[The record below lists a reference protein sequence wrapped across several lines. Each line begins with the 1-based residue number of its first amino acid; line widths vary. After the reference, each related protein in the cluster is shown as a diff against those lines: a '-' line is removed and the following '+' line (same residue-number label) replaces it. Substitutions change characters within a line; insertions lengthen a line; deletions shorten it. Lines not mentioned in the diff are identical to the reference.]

1 MDNNLNIEC
10 VWYKSKRDFN
20 KFVRSIDDP
29 QLSIID
35 YSIIKNKLIKAD
47 PYNEEPIDSIIGLN
61 IIQSLKN
68 AVNPEKKPITTVVY
82 SFKNLNIDTVS
93 NTKDLINSITER
105 EISFVLNVLNMDQI
119 PSKAILSKFDF
130 VKFVDN
136 G

>member
-1 MDNNLNIEC
+1 MDSNLNIEC

-105 EISFVLNVLNMDQI
+105 KISFVLNVLNMDQM

>member
-1 MDNNLNIEC
+1 MDSNLNIEC

-20 KFVRSIDDP
+20 KFVRSIEDP

>member
-1 MDNNLNIEC
+1 MDSNLNIEC

-20 KFVRSIDDP
+20 KFVISIEDP

>member
-1 MDNNLNIEC
+1 MDSNLNIEC

-20 KFVRSIDDP
+20 KFVRSIEDP

-105 EISFVLNVLNMDQI
+105 EISFVLNVLNIDQI

>member
-1 MDNNLNIEC
+1 MDNLNIEC
-10 VWYKSKRDFN
+10 VWYNSKRDFN
-20 KFVRSIDDP
+20 KFVRSIEDP

-105 EISFVLNVLNMDQI
+105 EISFVLNVLNMDAI
-119 PSKAILSKFDF
+119 PSKEILSKFDF

>member
-1 MDNNLNIEC
+1 MDNLNIEC
-10 VWYKSKRDFN
+10 VWYNSKRDFN
-20 KFVRSIDDP
+20 KFVRSIEDP

-35 YSIIKNKLIKAD
+35 YSIIKNKLVKAD

-105 EISFVLNVLNMDQI
+105 EISFVLNVLNMDDI
-119 PSKAILSKFDF
+119 PSKEILSKFDF

>member
-1 MDNNLNIEC
+1 MDSNLNIEC
-10 VWYKSKRDFN
+10 VLYKSKRDFN
-20 KFVRSIDDP
+20 KFVRSIEDP

>member
-1 MDNNLNIEC
+1 MDNLNIEC
-10 VWYKSKRDFN
+10 VWYNSKRDFN
-20 KFVRSIDDP
+20 KFVRSIEDP

-35 YSIIKNKLIKAD
+35 YSIIKNKLVKAD

-105 EISFVLNVLNMDQI
+105 EISFVLNVLNMDAI
-119 PSKAILSKFDF
+119 PSKEILSKFDF

>member
-1 MDNNLNIEC
+1 MDSNLNIEC
-10 VWYKSKRDFN
+10 VWYRSKRDFN
-20 KFVRSIDDP
+20 KFVRSIEDP

>member
-1 MDNNLNIEC
+1 MDNLNIEC
-10 VWYKSKRDFN
+10 VWYNSKRDFN
-20 KFVRSIDDP
+20 KFVRSIEDP

-35 YSIIKNKLIKAD
+35 YSIIKNKLVKAD

-105 EISFVLNVLNMDQI
+105 EISFVLNVLNMEAI
-119 PSKAILSKFDF
+119 PSKEILSKFDF